1 MPHLNAANDRDKPVK
16 MQSREKNHKRK
27 DAMNMVELIRYGY
40 LTATKRRVDEAISAF
55 KNKKQGQFTI
65 GEMIIANKLMKGDT
79 DGIEYIGAK

>member
-1 MPHLNAANDRDKPVK
+1 
-16 MQSREKNHKRK
+16 
-27 DAMNMVELIRYGY
+27 MVELIRYGY